1 MANFDLNIINEAHS
15 EISRLITE
23 EYGVNRLVSEGQKTI
38 SDIVRKQLEKEP
50 LKQNKDG
57 IHYKEYNFPTNVFFG
72 VKLNMF
78 FTIYYFENRED
89 YYNNSDKYTYNGKT
103 NYNSIDNTYNIV
115 VQSISINGHLKKV
128 SFEDTIQHELEHVFQ
143 MYMSNKNVLFKN
155 KDLYEKIVFYIN
167 KDESIDEFSKKV
179 AYALYMCFKPEQDA
193 IINGLDASL
202 EHGWIETVKHDL
214 YNSYAYDMLLNLKE
228 TIKELEELDN
238 EFDRKSMNIK
248 VYFNM
253 EKDKVL
259 HLLKQAESAFV
270 RKIGR
275 IVYKH
280 INFD

>member
-1 MANFDLNIINEAHS
+1 MEKFDFSIINEAHS

-38 SDIVRKQLEKEP
+38 SDIVRKQLENEH

-57 IHYKEYNFPTNVFFG
+57 IYYKEYNFPTNVFFG

-78 FTIYYFENRED
+78 FIIYYFENIED
-89 YYNNSDKYTYNGKT
+89 YYNNSDKYAYNGKT
-103 NYNSIDNTYNIV
+103 KYNSVDNTYNIIIK
-115 VQSISINGHLKKV
+115 SISINGHLKKD

-143 MYMSNKNVLFKN
+143 MYMSNKNVLFRN

-167 KDESIDEFSKKV
+167 NDESIDDFSKKV
-179 AYALYMCFKPEQDA
+179 AYSLYICFNPEQDA

-202 EHGWIETVKHDL
+202 EYGYIDKVKHDL
-214 YNSYAYDMLLNLKE
+214 YKSYAYEMLLNLKE
-228 TIKELEELDN
+228 IIKEIEEIDD
-238 EFDRKSMNIK
+238 EFDIKSMNIK

-253 EKDKVL
+253 GKDKVL

-275 IVYKH
+275 IVYKQSE
-280 INFD
+280 F

>member
-1 MANFDLNIINEAHS
+1 MENFDFSIINEAHS

-38 SDIVRKQLEKEP
+38 SDIVRKQLENEQ

-57 IHYKEYNFPTNVFFG
+57 VYYKEYNFPTNVFFG

-78 FTIYYFENRED
+78 FIIYYFENIED
-89 YYNNSDKYTYNGKT
+89 YYNNSDKYAYNEKT
-103 NYNSIDNTYNIV
+103 KYNSVDNTYNIIIK
-115 VQSISINGHLKKV
+115 SISINGNLKKD

-143 MYMSNKNVLFKN
+143 MYMSNKNALFKN

-167 KDESIDEFSKKV
+167 NDDSIDDFSKKV
-179 AYALYMCFKPEQDA
+179 AYALYICFKPEQDA

-202 EHGWIETVKHDL
+202 EYGYIDKVKHDL
-214 YNSYAYDMLLNLKE
+214 YKSYAYEMLLNLKE
-228 TIKELEELDN
+228 TIKEIEEIDD
-238 EFDRKSMNIK
+238 EFDIKSMNIK

-253 EKDKVL
+253 GKDKVL

-280 INFD
+280 SEF

>member
-1 MANFDLNIINEAHS
+1 MEKFDFSIINEAHS

-38 SDIVRKQLEKEP
+38 SDIVRKQLENEH

-57 IHYKEYNFPTNVFFG
+57 IYYKEYNFPTNVFFG

-78 FTIYYFENRED
+78 FIIYYFENIED
-89 YYNNSDKYTYNGKT
+89 YYNNSDKYAYNGKT
-103 NYNSIDNTYNIV
+103 KYNSIDNTYNIIIK
-115 VQSISINGHLKKV
+115 SISINGHLKKD

-143 MYMSNKNVLFKN
+143 MYMSNKNALFKN

-167 KDESIDEFSKKV
+167 NDDSIDDFSKKV
-179 AYALYMCFKPEQDA
+179 AYALYICFKPEQDA

-202 EHGWIETVKHDL
+202 EYGYIDKVKHDL
-214 YNSYAYDMLLNLKE
+214 YKSYAYEMLLNLKE
-228 TIKELEELDN
+228 TIKEIEEIDD
-238 EFDRKSMNIK
+238 EFDIKSMNIK

-253 EKDKVL
+253 GKDKVL

-280 INFD
+280 SEF